1 MMVTSLLAE
10 AIDSPAEAD
19 RLAYFQTLL
28 DGFARAEQAAGAVT
42 RYYSMGGYTLGLRFA
57 GPALL
62 PHLTPA
68 LAHLETAPTDTPALT
83 VCLWDS
89 ASTGTRLPLLVNSLV
104 HLLRLRWF
112 EQLDG
117 RRAIRGYNSQR
128 IRTTFHLGPDI
139 LSALDSQAN
148 LAVYWV
154 EDAAHIPY
162 YERGYPLQTI
172 LNWWLGDHQRYFVH
186 AGAVGRPDGG
196 VLLAGQ
202 SGSGKSTTTLTCLD
216 SGLSLAA
223 DDYTLVAVDPAP
235 IGYSLYNTA
244 KLRTVEDMGKF
255 PHLMARLSNTDRL
268 AAEKPMLFLQ
278 EGFPDRVLTQFPLR
292 AILLPQVTGGP
303 TTSVAPVSPM
313 IALKTLAPST
323 LLQLP
328 GAGQA
333 SFQAMARLVRQVPC
347 YTLALGTDLA
357 QIPVVI
363 DDVLGAIA

>member
-1 MMVTSLLAE
+1 MVNPLMGGAS
-10 AIDSPAEAD
+10 DGHAEAD
-19 RLAYFQTLL
+19 RLAYFQALV
-28 DGFARAEQAAGAVT
+28 DGFGRAEQASGGLDRV
-42 RYYSMGGYTLGLRFA
+42 YSVGGYTVCLRFA
-57 GPALL
+57 GPALP

-68 LAHLETAPTDTPALT
+68 LAHLESAPTNRPDLT
-83 VCLWDS
+83 VCVWDS
-89 ASTGTRLPLLVNSLV
+89 ASTATRLPLLVDSLV

-117 RRAIRGYNSQR
+117 RRAIKGYNSAR

-139 LSALDSQAN
+139 LSALDTNAN

-154 EDAAHIPY
+154 EDAGHIPY

-172 LNWWLGDHQRYFVH
+172 LNWWLADHHRTFVH
-186 AGAVGRPDGG
+186 AGAVGRPEGG

-202 SGSGKSTTTLTCLD
+202 SGSGKSTTTLACLE
-216 SGLSLAA
+216 SGLALAG

-235 IGYSLYNTA
+235 VGYSLYNTA
-244 KLRTVEDMGKF
+244 KLRTVADMGRF
-255 PHLMARLSNTDRL
+255 PHLVTRLSNTERL
-268 AAEKPMLFLQ
+268 AEEKPMLFLQ
-278 EGFPDRVLTQFPLR
+278 EHFPDRVLSQFPIR
-292 AILLPQVTGGP
+292 AILLPQVTGRP
-303 TTSVAPVSPM
+303 TTSVQSVSPM
-313 IALKTLAPST
+313 TALKALAPST

-363 DDVLGAIA
+363 TDLLGALA

>member
-1 MMVTSLLAE
+1 MMGTTLRF
-10 AIDSPAEAD
+10 DSTESYTEAD

-28 DGFARAEQAAGAVT
+28 DGFARAEQGVGSVT
-42 RYYSMGGYTLGLRFA
+42 RYYSIGGYPVGLRFA

-62 PHLTPA
+62 PQLTPA
-68 LAHLETAPTDTPALT
+68 LAHLETAPTDQPALT

-89 ASTGTRLPLLVNSLV
+89 ASTGIHLPLLINSLV

-117 RRAIRGYNSQR
+117 RYAIKGYNGER

-139 LSALDSQAN
+139 LSALDGAAN

-154 EDAAHIPY
+154 EDANGIPY
-162 YERGYPLQTI
+162 YERGYPLQTL

-202 SGSGKSTTTLTCLD
+202 SGSGKSTTTLTCLE
-216 SGLSLAA
+216 SGLALAA

-235 IGYSLYNTA
+235 VGYSLYNTA
-244 KLRTVEDMGKF
+244 KLRTAEDMGRF
-255 PHLMARLSNTDRL
+255 PHLVSRLSNSDRL
-268 AAEKPMLFLQ
+268 AEEKPMLFLQ
-278 EGFPDRVLTQFPLR
+278 QGFPDRVLTQFPIR

-303 TTSVAPVSPM
+303 TTSVKPVSPI

-333 SFQAMARLVRQVPC
+333 SFRAMARLVRQVAC

-357 QIPVVI
+357 LIPRVI
-363 DDVLGAIA
+363 DDVLGAVV